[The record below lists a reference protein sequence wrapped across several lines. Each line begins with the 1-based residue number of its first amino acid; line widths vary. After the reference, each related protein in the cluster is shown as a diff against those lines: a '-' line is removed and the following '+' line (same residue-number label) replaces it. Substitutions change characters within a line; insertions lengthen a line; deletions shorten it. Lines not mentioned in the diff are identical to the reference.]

1 MQATGLLDVIRNV
14 RNGSLSAVVELLDL
28 IRGGATV
35 DKLQAAAAKLAASL
49 GFQVDAKEIN
59 DLIDE
64 IQDKDLGGSL
74 SEAGDILKLFGEK
87 FRKTPLPT
95 TGGGSIVALGG
106 GIEAELEAYKAM
118 LTAPAALAEGEGEA
132 QPQFILEL
140 IAGIGLLINVIRF
153 IRERRAAKP
162 VT

>member
-1 MQATGLLDVIRNV
+1 MQTQGILDVIRNV

-28 IRGGATV
+28 VRGGATV

-49 GFQVDAKEIN
+49 GFQAEAKEIN
-59 DLIDE
+59 EFIDE
-64 IQDKDLGGSL
+64 IQDKDIGGSL
-74 SEAGDILKLFGEK
+74 SEAADILKLFGER
-87 FRKTPLPT
+87 FRKTPLPA
-95 TGGGSIVALGG
+95 TGGNIVALGTG
-106 GIEAELEAYKAM
+106 LEAELEAYKTK
-118 LTAPAALAEGEGEA
+118 LEAPGVMAEGEAE
-132 QPQFILEL
+132 PQFVLEL